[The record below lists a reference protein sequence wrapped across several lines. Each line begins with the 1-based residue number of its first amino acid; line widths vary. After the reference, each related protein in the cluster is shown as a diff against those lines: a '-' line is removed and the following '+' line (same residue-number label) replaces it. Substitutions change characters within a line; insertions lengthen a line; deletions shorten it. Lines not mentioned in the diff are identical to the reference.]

1 MFLKVLSF
9 VLNDKLLGVETK
21 YVKEINRNVEYTQVP
36 LAPEAV
42 VGLFNMRGQ
51 IVTLLNLS
59 SYLEE
64 NIKAVEEKSTCI
76 ILKSIGNSLN
86 QIGFLIDKTQDV
98 FDLDEE
104 DCENVPANSTEKT
117 NMYIKKVAKLEKGL
131 LLIIDNEKLF
141 S

>member
-9 VLNDKLLGVETK
+9 MLNDKLLGVETK
-21 YVKEINRNVEYTQVP
+21 YVKEINRNVEYTEVP
-36 LAPEAV
+36 LAPQSV

-51 IVTLLNLS
+51 IVTLLNLAN
-59 SYLEE
+59 YLEE
-64 NIKAVEEKSTCI
+64 GEKQKSEKSTCI
-76 ILKSIGNSLN
+76 ILKSRGNSLN

-104 DCENVPANSTEKT
+104 KCENVPANSTDKI
-117 NMYIKKVAKLEKGL
+117 NMYIKKVAKLDKGL